1 MLEIQKA
8 VLDEVVNFLNEEVG
22 NRITRN
28 NSQALISR
36 LQSVFAGFAEKTDKA
51 KTKKEKPALE
61 D

>member
-28 NSQALISR
+28 NSQALVAR
-36 LQSVFAGFAEKTDKA
+36 LQAVFAEKTDKA